1 MSKSFQVYTFSW
13 PRMTLCTQ
21 LWLRTN
27 ISTYTIFQWVPVH
40 IHTPTCLLD
49 QYCIAWHL
57 SSWRSS
63 LETDSVKWALC
74 TVAQRGGPKRVW
86 PAISPWNGSQKIS
99 RVDFSSTWMRSGSWK
114 AKTPASCSKDVRV
127 KIQKKV
133 HRVMQRLKVKAVQ
146 IWTPSGCIS
155 CLGSSEMLVNSCDV
169 SHEQHKYKTYKRTHA
184 ACPTKTCLA
193 IRHFSGAF
201 SLVSPVD
208 GLLRLLLWWAQMQ
221 NHWEP
226 CRLSWLHLHTTY
238 NPMMAGIG
246 HVINC
251 HLQFKEILILNL
263 FWFLMIICKL
273 YYLDVTYSFLIK
285 SRVPNENICWT
296 AKLWRDFLGPC
307 DRCDSCT
314 LRPGIDLFNHDAHAQ
329 LGCENWFWCFWTPSK
344 SFWNIFTR
352 HVVQDSFPNADFGCQ
367 IFWET
372 YST

>member
-1 MSKSFQVYTFSW
+1 MPIGSILYCLAFV
-13 PRMTLCTQ
+13 Q
-21 LWLRTN
+21 LEVILGDRLREVGLFVLLLN
-27 ISTYTIFQWVPVH
+27 VGVPSG
-40 IHTPTCLLD
+40 CD
-49 QYCIAWHL
+49 RL
-57 SSWRSS
+57 SR
-63 LETDSVKWALC
+63 LETDL
-74 TVAQRGGPKRVW
+74 KRYPGWIFLPHGWGLV
-86 PAISPWNGSQKIS
+86 PGKLKHQHLA
-99 RVDFSSTWMRSGSWK
+99 V
-114 AKTPASCSKDVRV
+114 KDVRV

-344 SFWNIFTR
+344 SFWNIFYQTCRTR
-352 HVVQDSFPNADFGCQ
+352 LVPQCRFWLPNFLGD
-367 IFWET
+367 IFNIVYPNT
-372 YST
+372 PQGFLPKDYSLRHCLRSYTIW